1 VPPSARAFAGL
12 RQGLQD
18 QGYLEGRN
26 LSIEYRYAEGRADR
40 FPTLA
45 AELAGSNVDV
55 IVTESTP
62 AALAA
67 KDATQTI
74 SIVMTTSSDP
84 VKSGLAASF
93 ARPGGNVTG
102 LTLLVP
108 ELSQKRL
115 QLLKEVAP
123 KATRVAVLL
132 DSTNPLS
139 TRALEETE
147 AAAQSLGLQLQPIVV
162 RSPTALDAVFKSV
175 TSARPHVLITIGGG
189 MLLDSRIRIV
199 EFAAKSRLPAMFPD
213 REFPEAGGLMPYGP
227 DLAANFRRAAAFVHK
242 ILEGSKPADLP
253 IEQPTKLEW
262 VVNLKTA
269 KELRL
274 TIPQSVLGRAD
285 QVIE

>member
-1 VPPSARAFAGL
+1 MLAAGGLAHPPDDARLTDSGLLDSRQPSCTEVPMRSIGLAVVLIVGLFVGPLVGHAQQTKVARIGVLTLGVPPSARAFAGL

-18 QGYLEGRN
+18 LGYLEGRN
-26 LSIEYRYAEGRADR
+26 LAIEYRYAEGQADR
-40 FPTLA
+40 FPILA
-45 AELAGSNVDV
+45 AELVGSNVDV
-55 IVTESTP
+55 IVTESTA

-74 SIVMTTSSDP
+74 PIVMTTSSDP

-139 TRALEETE
+139 TGALKETE

-162 RSPTALDAVFKSV
+162 RSPATLDAVFKSV

-199 EFAAKSRLPAMFPD
+199 EFAAKSRLP
-213 REFPEAGGLMPYGP
+213 
-227 DLAANFRRAAAFVHK
+227 
-242 ILEGSKPADLP
+242 
-253 IEQPTKLEW
+253 
-262 VVNLKTA
+262 
-269 KELRL
+269 
-274 TIPQSVLGRAD
+274 
-285 QVIE
+285 